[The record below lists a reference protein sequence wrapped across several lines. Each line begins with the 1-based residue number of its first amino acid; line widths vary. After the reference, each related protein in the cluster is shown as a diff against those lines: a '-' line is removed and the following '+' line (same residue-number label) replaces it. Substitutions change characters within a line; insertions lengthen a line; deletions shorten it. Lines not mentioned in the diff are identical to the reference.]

1 MNRGPGAQPSNSPG
15 ELLMDIEDVQ
25 DTIHFGSRK
34 KDILERKM
42 VRSDELERRNEVSLL
57 DM

>member
-1 MNRGPGAQPSNSPG
+1 
-15 ELLMDIEDVQ
+15 MDIEDVQ
-25 DTIHFGSRK
+25 DMIHFGSRK

-42 VRSDELERRNEVSLL
+42 VRGDELEKRNEVSLL